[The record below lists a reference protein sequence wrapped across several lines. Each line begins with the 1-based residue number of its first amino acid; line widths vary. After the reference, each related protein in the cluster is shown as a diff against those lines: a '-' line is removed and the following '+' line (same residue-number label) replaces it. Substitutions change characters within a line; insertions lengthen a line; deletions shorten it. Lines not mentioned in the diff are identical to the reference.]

1 MKQGLNQQVDKN
13 NSCFI
18 FIEDVTTT
26 MRQTFD
32 LTIGKNERYTSSWS
46 TAFNVYRRTFIER
59 GTSEWKTNDRDI
71 AQWILNYEN
80 ALRQILINQ
89 YMGLQELNQVY

>member
-1 MKQGLNQQVDKN
+1 
-13 NSCFI
+13 
-18 FIEDVTTT
+18 

-89 YMGLQELNQVY
+89 CMGLQELNLVN